1 MIDVTTMTPQ
11 ERAMRALDNRLAIT
25 RFLRDEIFTDSEVL
39 AQVLGLSHVSSVN
52 KILNSMASAGL
63 LIKHRL
69 PSKKLIWGITASGAL
84 FSYQEEEDAPV
95 DFKTFRASKF
105 NALTFEHKKALQK
118 IRLQTQKIGW
128 ENWQTF
134 PIVSGRKSPDG
145 LVLWPEKGLVAIEY
159 EKTIKASKRYDGI
172 IRAHLEAI
180 VAKRYKKVFYV
191 CPNESITGHVKRIF
205 TKQVGRSF
213 VVQGRSMVL
222 TENAFLSIFRFY
234 SLEHFLR
241 TKKS

>member
-1 MIDVTTMTPQ
+1 MIDIMTMTPQ
-11 ERAMRALDNRLAIT
+11 ERAERALDNRLTIA
-25 RFLRDEIFTDSEVL
+25 RFLRDEIFSDSEIL
-39 AQVLGLSHVSSVN
+39 AQLVGLSHPSSVN
-52 KILNSMASAGL
+52 KILNSMTEAGF

-69 PSKKLIWGITASGAL
+69 PTKKIIWGISASGAL
-84 FSYQEEEDAPV
+84 FSYENADDAPV

-105 NALTFEHKKALQK
+105 NVLTFEHKKALQK

-128 ENWQTF
+128 ENWQTL

-145 LVLWPEKGLVAIEY
+145 LVLWPEKGVVAIEY

-172 IRAHLEAI
+172 IRAHLESV
-180 VAKRYKKVFYV
+180 VAKRYKKILYI
-191 CPNESITGHVKRIF
+191 CPNEAITGHVKRIL

-213 VVQGRSMVL
+213 VVQGRTMIL

-234 SLEHFLR
+234 SLDHFLR
-241 TKKS
+241 IKGR